1 MRHRCASRAFAR
13 LFESASSSRDAAAPR
28 ARAWSS
34 KPSDD
39 SPARR
44 AAEEVAARKLNA
56 RSSPLF
62 SWTEVDVSNADRHI
76 PRWQNAV
83 FVVSVVSFFGYYGH
97 KMVSQELDRRATT
110 AAAKDAALA
119 TARAA
124 ARRGVRDMNFAA
136 DAGRG
141 TNTRDDGD
149 DDAVESDDPF
159 DGMTPE
165 EIQALVASETA
176 TPRA

>member
-1 MRHRCASRAFAR
+1 
-13 LFESASSSRDAAAPR
+13 
-28 ARAWSS
+28 
-34 KPSDD
+34 
-39 SPARR
+39 
-44 AAEEVAARKLNA
+44 
-56 RSSPLF
+56 
-62 SWTEVDVSNADRHI
+62 
-76 PRWQNAV
+76 
-83 FVVSVVSFFGYYGH
+83 VVSFFGYYGH

-176 TPRA
+176 PPRA